1 MAEIELEWHL
11 AKVLDTI
18 IEGVAVVNADGCYT
32 FANHA
37 AQRILGVKRTI
48 VGRHYDDPLWELTTS
63 ERGPVPVDEMPLTTV
78 MRTGEPALE
87 AMYDATFPD
96 GRRALLAISAEPFRG
111 DEQRL
116 AGVTTLFS
124 DITQRSRSEKYG
136 WALSEMSTAV
146 YSSPDFDTIVQRA
159 LDRGVD
165 ALGCDAGVIFMREDG
180 SDWVMRYLCN
190 LPGDMLGTSVSDK
203 DASFTTLTGGPQGG
217 AIAYNDAFQDE
228 RINNRLMRRFEI
240 KAMLDVTLR
249 VHGRDVADVSFVNH
263 SKTTPFTEGDVD
275 FANKLGA
282 MVALALENVR
292 RDHLYE
298 VEHDAAVRLQEKDRV
313 IRQAYSDVID
323 AVTGGRLVLLGPDE
337 VGAVIMAE
345 ASGPYEIGE
354 PSELSPARATVAG
367 ILGDIDD
374 LQDLLLAFGEGAT
387 NMLKHAGGGTYRV
400 AKTKKK
406 VQLILSDK
414 GPGIDF
420 RQLPKAALVH
430 GYSTVQTL
438 GVGFTLMMALTDRI
452 FLCVSPHG
460 TTLVLEKDL

>member
-1 MAEIELEWHL
+1 MAETELKWYP

-18 IEGVAVVNADGCYT
+18 NEGVAVIRADGRYAFT
-32 FANHA
+32 NELA
-37 AQRILGVKRTI
+37 RSILGTEETV
-48 VGRHYDDPLWELTTS
+48 VGRHYDDPLWELTAS
-63 ERGPVPVDEMPLTTV
+63 DGRPVPVDEMPLAIV
-78 MRTGEPALE
+78 MRTGEPVL
-87 AMYDATFPD
+87 DAEYSATLPD
-96 GRRALLAISAEPFRG
+96 GRQVDLAINALPFR
-111 DEQRL
+111 DKEQQL
-116 AGVTTLFS
+116 LGVAMSFS
-124 DITQRSRSEKYG
+124 DITQRGRSEKYG

-190 LPGDMLGTSVSDK
+190 LPGDMLGTSVPDE

-217 AIAYNDAFQDE
+217 AMAYNDAFQDE

-263 SKTTPFTEGDVD
+263 SKATPFTEDDVD

-292 RDHLYE
+292 LNHLYE
-298 VEHDAAVRLQEKDRV
+298 AEHDAAIRLQEKDRV

-323 AVTGGRLVLLGPDE
+323 AVTGGRLVLLSPDE
-337 VGAVIMAE
+337 VDAVIMAE
-345 ASGPYEIGE
+345 TSGPYEMREAG
-354 PSELSPARATVAG
+354 ELSAARATVTG
-367 ILGDIDD
+367 IVGDVDD
-374 LQDLLLAFGEGAT
+374 LQGLLVAFSEGAT

-400 AKTKKK
+400 GRTDEK
-406 VQLILSDK
+406 VQFVLSDN

-420 RQLPKAALVH
+420 RQLPKAALLP
-430 GYSTVQTL
+430 GFSTTQTL
-438 GVGFTLMMALTDRI
+438 GMGFTLMMELTDRI
-452 FLCVSPHG
+452 FLSVTPDG